1 MELAECGMKYP
12 HSSCIHPVNRR
23 RDSGKC
29 LVQPPRSNFGLHI
42 ANIPNKKQIQY
53 ICNQV
58 KRVIS
63 FSLSLS
69 LVRNGNFVV
78 PWIGIAT
85 KEGFGWRHQNNSAAS
100 EINGII
106 RSGLLYLNDRRVVV
120 FEDSDSAPKLVNSGS
135 IFDTR
140 PIFFFFFSIQ
150 RNLYSEKQREMLSA
164 LPLYE

>member
-12 HSSCIHPVNRR
+12 HSSCIPGNVLSSHPAQT
-23 RDSGKC
+23 
-29 LVQPPRSNFGLHI
+29 LVYISQIYLI
-42 ANIPNKKQIQY
+42 KKQIQY

-63 FSLSLS
+63 VFLSLS

-78 PWIGIAT
+78 LWIGIAT

-100 EINGII
+100 EIYGII

-140 PIFFFFFSIQ
+140 PIFFLFQHLAQFVFRKI
-150 RNLYSEKQREMLSA
+150 EREMLSA

>member
-12 HSSCIHPVNRR
+12 HSSGIHPVNRR

-42 ANIPNKKQIQY
+42 ANIPNKKVDTIYMQIGQTS
-53 ICNQV
+53 NL
-58 KRVIS
+58 S
-63 FSLSLS
+63 LSLSLS

-100 EINGII
+100 EIYGII

-140 PIFFFFFSIQ
+140 PIFFFFSIQ

>member
-42 ANIPNKKQIQY
+42 ANISNKKQIQY

-63 FSLSLS
+63 LFLSLS

-140 PIFFFFFSIQ
+140 PIFFFFQHLAQFVFRKIERDVIRS
-150 RNLYSEKQREMLSA
+150 SFV
-164 LPLYE
+164 